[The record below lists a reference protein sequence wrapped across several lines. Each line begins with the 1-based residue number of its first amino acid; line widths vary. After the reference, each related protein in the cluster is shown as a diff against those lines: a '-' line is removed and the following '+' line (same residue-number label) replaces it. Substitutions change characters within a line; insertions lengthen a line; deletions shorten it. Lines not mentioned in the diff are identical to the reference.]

1 LEQRVSKREKQA
13 AKAAA
18 QGPDAFDRW
27 FAARYGDR
35 WPALLAAMKVTD
47 GQVAR
52 INPFAH
58 PAAVEALLG
67 ALQPTAL
74 SGCSAGGPLPPPAR
88 DGAGLCTHYNLDA
101 ASVRVARA
109 LPIADGARILD
120 LCAAPGGK
128 SLILAERMGS
138 GELVANELSAARR
151 GRLKLTLSDY
161 LPPDL
166 RERVRVTGHDATR
179 WSLYERDAY
188 DGILLDAPCSSEAHL
203 VRQPALLADWS
214 PARSRQL
221 AMRQY
226 AMLAAALDAVRTGG
240 FILYATCSISAEEND
255 GVVARLLERRA
266 GRVECCRPDWQ
277 TGEATEHGQAL
288 LPDTT
293 GEGPMY
299 AALLRRV
306 S

>member
-1 LEQRVSKREKQA
+1 MSKREKQA

-18 QGPDAFDRW
+18 QGPEAFDRW

-35 WPALLAAMKVTD
+35 WPALRAAMLAAE

-52 INPFAH
+52 INAFAQ
-58 PAAVEALLG
+58 PEAVEQLLG
-67 ALQPTAL
+67 ALAPASVAL
-74 SGCSAGGPLPPPAR
+74 CRGGAALPPPAR
-88 DGAGLCTHYNLDA
+88 DTAGLCTHYNLDA

-109 LPIADGARILD
+109 LPIIDGARILD

-128 SLILAERMGS
+128 SLLLAERMGS

-151 GRLKLTLSDY
+151 GRLKVTLTDY
-161 LPPDL
+161 LPPAL

-188 DGILLDAPCSSEAHL
+188 DAILLDAPCSSEAHL
-203 VRQPALLADWS
+203 VRQPALLTDWS

-226 AMLAAALDAVRTGG
+226 AMLAAALDAVRVGG
-240 FILYATCSISAEEND
+240 FILYATCSISSEEND

-266 GRVECCRPDWQ
+266 GRVQICRPDWE

-299 AALLRRV
+299 AALLQRL

>member
-1 LEQRVSKREKQA
+1 MSKRDKQA

-18 QGPDAFDRW
+18 QGPEAFDRW

-35 WPALLAAMKVTD
+35 WPALRAAMLAAE

-52 INPFAH
+52 LNAFAH
-58 PAAVEALLG
+58 PEAVAQLLG
-67 ALQPTAL
+67 ALPPA
-74 SGCSAGGPLPPPAR
+74 SVAGCHAGGALPLPVR
-88 DGAGLCTHYNLDA
+88 DADGLCTHYNLDA
-101 ASVRVARA
+101 GSVRVARA
-109 LPIADGARILD
+109 LPVNDGDRILD

-128 SLILAERMGS
+128 SLVLAERMGS

-151 GRLKLTLSDY
+151 GRLKVTLTDY
-161 LPPDL
+161 LPPAV

-179 WSLYERDAY
+179 WSLHERDAY
-188 DGILLDAPCSSEAHL
+188 DAILLDAPCSSEAHL
-203 VRQPALLADWS
+203 VRQPALLTDWS

-226 AMLAAALDAVRTGG
+226 AMVAAALDVVRTGG
-240 FILYATCSISAEEND
+240 FILYATCSISEEEND
-255 GVVARLLERRA
+255 AVVGRLLDRRI
-266 GRVECCRPDWQ
+266 GRVEVCRPAWAC
-277 TGEATEHGQAL
+277 GEASQFGQAI

-293 GEGPMY
+293 GEGPMF
-299 AALLRRV
+299 AALLRRT

>member
-18 QGPDAFDRW
+18 QGPEAFDRW

-35 WPALLAAMKVTD
+35 WPALRAAMLAAD

-52 INPFAH
+52 INAFAE
-58 PAAVEALLG
+58 PASVEQLLG
-67 ALQPTAL
+67 ALLPA
-74 SGCSAGGPLPPPAR
+74 SVAGCRTGGELPPPAR
-88 DGAGLCTHYNLDA
+88 DTEGLCTHYNLDA
-101 ASVRVARA
+101 GSVRVARA
-109 LPIADGARILD
+109 LPITDGARILD

-151 GRLKLTLSDY
+151 GRLKQILSDY
-161 LPPDL
+161 LPPPV

-179 WSLYERDAY
+179 WSLHERDAY
-188 DGILLDAPCSSEAHL
+188 DAILLDAPCSSEAHL

-226 AMLAAALDAVRTGG
+226 AMLAAALDVVRTDG
-240 FILYATCSISAEEND
+240 FILYATCSISEEEND
-255 GVVARLLERRA
+255 AVVGRLLERRS
-266 GRVECCRPDWQ
+266 GRVELVRPEWSS
-277 TGEATEHGQAL
+277 GEATRFGQTI

-293 GEGPMY
+293 SEGPMY